1 MSKTFI
7 IVDGVVPVKK
17 TELDDVR
24 TNVWSYAL
32 DQRAFG
38 PRKLLVA
45 FTDANGQL
53 RVLAHANRT
62 RRPLDSFTAC
72 LDYLGGGAA
81 AAVAFCD
88 ERITAGPPPP
98 GFLARFDEARALA
111 RSYRVHLVDWFACD
125 DEQFRAAR
133 LTTLAVQE
141 QPDWWDVPDGYCRG
155 NTRAG

>member
-1 MSKTFI
+1 MSDTLI
-7 IVDGVVPVKK
+7 LVDGVVPVAK

-24 TNVWSYAL
+24 AKVWSYAL

-45 FTDANGQL
+45 FTEANGQL

-62 RRPLDSFTAC
+62 SRPLSSFEAC
-72 LDYLGGGAA
+72 LDYLGSGAA

-88 ERITAGPPPP
+88 ERVAAGPPPP
-98 GFLARFDEARALA
+98 EFLARFDEARALA
-111 RSYRVHLVDWFACD
+111 RSYGVHLVDWFACD

-133 LTTLAVQE
+133 LTTLLVQE
-141 QPDWWDVPDGYCRG
+141 QPDWWDVPDDCSL
-155 NTRAG
+155 T